1 MFSPV
6 SRAKTMG
13 IYRANPKPD
22 IDSYHASCEKSVAE
36 VREVGCFAW
45 INFSWDF
52 LTKANA
58 VSLLSQSRED
68 RELVECFVGM
78 QNFCFGPFCGRTRP
92 YEEPCFHPRQ
102 SLEDRGYTE
111 Y

>member
-1 MFSPV
+1 MFYPV
-6 SRAKTMG
+6 SRTKTVG

-58 VSLLSQSRED
+58 VSLLSHPRED

-102 SLEDRGYTE
+102 SLDDRGYTE